1 MRIIG
6 GYMFR
11 VLLLALFVMTF
22 AGCASTSEPQQ
33 LSANQDTCWVCVH
46 ENDLACMKVDVDSK
60 TPTVE
65 YNGKTYHFCS
75 EDCKKEFLANPAK
88 YATKAALAAPQTQ
101 PAH

>member
-1 MRIIG
+1 
-6 GYMFR
+6 MFR
-11 VLLLALFVMTF
+11 VIALTTLLAIGLS
-22 AGCASTSEPQQ
+22 GCASSTPEPQK

-46 ENDLACMKVDVDSK
+46 ERDLACMKVDVDSK

-101 PAH
+101 PAHH